1 MSTDEEKRRHVR
13 CALIAEIQYVSNSPV
28 LTARISDVSMGGVF
42 VDTVNALELGSKVK
56 FRLILPPEISETPI
70 VGEGIVTWRQQT
82 VGMGIKFTAM
92 EKSDWSNIKSYI
104 MKQGE

>member
-1 MSTDEEKRRHVR
+1 MSYGDEKRKHLR

-28 LTARISDVSMGGVF
+28 ITARISDISMGGVF
-42 VDTVNALELGSKVK
+42 VDTVNALELGAKVK
-56 FRLILPPEISETPI
+56 FRLILPPAISEDPI

-92 EKSDWSNIKSYI
+92 ERSDWEKIRSFIVS
-104 MKQGE
+104 QGG